1 MSFIFDGIILIV
13 GITAIIMGAKR
24 GFIKTIMGVI
34 TLIAALCIACAFTPY
49 LADHI
54 RDTAVMENISESI
67 GDTIKSLS
75 QNEGGNFN
83 LDKMFQ
89 DMPDALRQILERY
102 NVDIYSLTQSVA
114 GETDAAE
121 NVVDNLSD
129 TIAEPVVTV
138 IANVAAFLAVFVVS
152 VIVLKL
158 FTMVLDLIFQLPVLK
173 TANAFLGMLV
183 GVVNAVFWAWVL
195 SSLSVPFIHAMS
207 SISPDLFSKSVIDNS
222 VFLKF
227 LSAISIEDVI
237 GWFM

>member
-1 MSFIFDGIILIV
+1 
-13 GITAIIMGAKR
+13 
-24 GFIKTIMGVI
+24 
-34 TLIAALCIACAFTPY
+34 
-49 LADHI
+49 
-54 RDTAVMENISESI
+54 
-67 GDTIKSLS
+67 
-75 QNEGGNFN
+75 
-83 LDKMFQ
+83 
-89 DMPDALRQILERY
+89 MPDALRQILERY

-222 VFLKF
+222 VFLKL